1 MKKHVASR
9 ANARSALSL
18 KTSRPGPI
26 ESSLLQVLPAGLEQ
40 VRLDVPGV
48 LRAAGLWKSLSKGQR
63 TSLRSLAPALVT
75 VDPSKRD
82 GETP

>member
-1 MKKHVASR
+1 MKKTIASR
-9 ANARSALSL
+9 PNARSALSL
-18 KTSRPGPI
+18 KTSRSGLI

-48 LRAAGLWKSLSKGQR
+48 LRAAGLWKSLPKGQR
-63 TSLRSLAPALVT
+63 TSLRRMAPALVT
-75 VDPSKRD
+75 VDRSNPD